1 LSYSAFSSGSTDWLR
16 ASLNGK
22 EAVMFD
28 AKVEKLL
35 NEQVIAEMYSANLY
49 LSMSAWLDAHD
60 YSGYSHWFY
69 VQYKEEMDHALI
81 IYNYIRNAGGVV
93 KLGAIDAP
101 PTDFEGIRD
110 ILAESLAHEQLVTS
124 LIYAINAAA
133 IDVHDYK
140 TVQFLDWFVKEQ
152 VEEEDNASTNL
163 GRFDNFGSDP
173 KGLLSLDQEMA
184 VRVYAQTAQLALYEG
199 GE

>member
-1 LSYSAFSSGSTDWLR
+1 
-16 ASLNGK
+16 
-22 EAVMFD
+22 MFD
-28 AKVEKLL
+28 PKVEKLL
-35 NEQVIAEMYSANLY
+35 NEQVVAEMYSANLY
-49 LSMSAWLDAHD
+49 LSMSAWLDDHD
-60 YSGYSHWFY
+60 YDGYSHWFY

-81 IYNYIRNAGGVV
+81 IFNYIRSAGGVV

-101 PTDFEGIRD
+101 PVEFDGIRD
-110 ILAESLAHEQLVTS
+110 ILTESLKHEQLVTS

-133 IDVHDYK
+133 LEVKDYK
-140 TVQFLDWFVKEQ
+140 TVQFLDWFIKEQ

-163 GRFDNFGSDP
+163 GRFDNFGGDP